1 MKMSIGM
8 KLGAGFGVVILLVA
22 ILFAASWYMGGQV
35 GHAVHH
41 AEATGNH
48 ARFMVE
54 KLVDHYK
61 WLDGLNKTVVF
72 NKEHVDVATDASE
85 CALGKWLASDEAKQ
99 LAAEDPEV
107 ARIFKAMEEP
117 HRRLHHTAHKV
128 DQLWTQKHE
137 GFAEK
142 LYVIK
147 EAHQLWAAEV
157 ANALIRKDT
166 ELHVQTDP
174 NKCALGKFLE
184 SSEAQKWVREF
195 DAFAQALRKLDQP
208 HRQLHESA
216 IDIEKAM
223 KAGDWDQANAI
234 YRDVSLVCLE
244 QVGTQLD
251 AAVQAEQEI
260 LHNQEKARE
269 IIQTETAA
277 ALDETQA
284 LLVELRDHLSNSVK
298 QRNAEANGQL
308 ATMSWTNLV
317 IFLLASAISVV
328 VAVVITRGII
338 AGIRCVLGGFA
349 KIADGDLT
357 ASCPA
362 QAKDEIGDLA
372 RGFNKLVGDLRAI
385 IMEVSSSADEVASA
399 STEIASSSEEMAS
412 SMEEQTA
419 QVVEVASAVE
429 EINSSLSEVATQTA
443 HANETAS
450 ESGKVAEDGGDAV
463 RATAEGM
470 ESIRDTVNKAASMV
484 EQLGERSEAIGAIVE
499 TINDIADQTN
509 LLALNAAIEAAR
521 AGEHGRGFAVVA
533 DEVRKLADRTT
544 KATAEISESITTI
557 QDETRQAV
565 EGMQSGEEHVNR
577 GTELAAQATQHLQ
590 RIVGGAKEIRELI
603 SSISAATEQQTTA
616 SGQISQGMSQMES
629 ATTQAN
635 EGARQAAMAATNLSH
650 KAESL
655 RTLVSRFRYD
665 VKEAKTATHKPC
677 SKDQG

>member
-22 ILFAASWYMGGQV
+22 VLFAASWYMGGQV
-35 GHAVHH
+35 GQAVHK

-72 NKEHVDVATDASE
+72 NKEHVDVATDASK
-85 CALGKWLASDEAKQ
+85 CGLGEWLASDEAKQ
-99 LAAEDPEV
+99 LAGEDPEV
-107 ARIFKAMEEP
+107 ARILKAMEEP

-128 DQLWTQKHE
+128 DQLWKQKHE

-147 EAHQLWAAEV
+147 EAHQRWAAEV

-166 ELHVQTDP
+166 QLNVQTDP

-184 SSEAQKWVREF
+184 SSEAQKWV
-195 DAFAQALRKLDQP
+195 
-208 HRQLHESA
+208 
-216 IDIEKAM
+216 
-223 KAGDWDQANAI
+223 
-234 YRDVSLVCLE
+234 
-244 QVGTQLD
+244 
-251 AAVQAEQEI
+251 
-260 LHNQEKARE
+260 
-269 IIQTETAA
+269 
-277 ALDETQA
+277 
-284 LLVELRDHLSNSVK
+284 
-298 QRNAEANGQL
+298 
-308 ATMSWTNLV
+308 
-317 IFLLASAISVV
+317 
-328 VAVVITRGII
+328 
-338 AGIRCVLGGFA
+338 
-349 KIADGDLT
+349 
-357 ASCPA
+357 
-362 QAKDEIGDLA
+362 
-372 RGFNKLVGDLRAI
+372 GDLRII

-412 SMEEQTA
+412 SMTEQTA
-419 QVVEVASAVE
+419 QVAEVASAVE
-429 EINSSLSEVATQTA
+429 DISSSLAEVATQTA
-443 HANETAS
+443 HANDTAS

-665 VKEAKTATHKPC
+665 VKEANTATHKPC